1 MIYDYYYLN
10 GWTIKNN
17 YPLSLILGI
26 VEYMKKIFTKLDLY
40 LEYNNMQI
48 KEENECKTVFM
59 TLKGSFKL
67 IVMFFR
73 LTNSLATFQTIMN
86 KIFRN
91 FINTREVVSFIDN
104 MIVEMEKEEEHNEIV
119 KVVVKRLVDNNLYIK
134 YKQKIQEVGFLR
146 VIIGLEG
153 IKIKK
158 KKVKGILE
166 QPTLKKVKE
175 FLGLANYYQ
184 QFIKDFAVVA
194 RPLHD
199 MVKKDQKQD

>member
-73 LTNSLATFQTIMN
+73 LTNSLATF
-86 KIFRN
+86 
-91 FINTREVVSFIDN
+91 
-104 MIVEMEKEEEHNEIV
+104 
-119 KVVVKRLVDNNLYIK
+119 
-134 YKQKIQEVGFLR
+134 
-146 VIIGLEG
+146 
-153 IKIKK
+153 
-158 KKVKGILE
+158 
-166 QPTLKKVKE
+166 
-175 FLGLANYYQ
+175 
-184 QFIKDFAVVA
+184 
-194 RPLHD
+194 
-199 MVKKDQKQD
+199 